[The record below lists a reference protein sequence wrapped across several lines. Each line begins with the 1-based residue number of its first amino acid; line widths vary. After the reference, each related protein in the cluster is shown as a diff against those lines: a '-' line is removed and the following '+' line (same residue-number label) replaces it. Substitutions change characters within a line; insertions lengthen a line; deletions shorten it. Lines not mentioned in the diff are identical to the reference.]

1 MPIDPTPIKRRDPPR
16 DEPQKVED
24 QKAPAAVGSL
34 VERPKY
40 RFSDMILAE
49 ETLQEIQDAI
59 SVFQFREKLFV
70 EWKLANVIKSP
81 ANMCLDFYGEPGTGK
96 SMAANA
102 VAAQLGIPI
111 MRVDY
116 ADIESKYV
124 GETSKNLM
132 KLFDRASAGNA
143 LLLFDEADALLS
155 RRVTEMSSVTDVS
168 VNQTRSVLLT
178 LLDRFSGIVIFTT
191 NFISNYD
198 PAFLRRIPYHI
209 HFPLPDEAGRLALL
223 RHYLSDTVPNTIDFA
238 QVARDRRGISGA
250 DIANATLTAALR
262 TARAGLASMSQ
273 AEFEAA
279 LDRIARS
286 KRDNSGW
293 SVVEE
298 REVSER
304 YAVSQIEKTRGGTV

>member
-1 MPIDPTPIKRRDPPR
+1 
-16 DEPQKVED
+16 
-24 QKAPAAVGSL
+24 
-34 VERPKY
+34 
-40 RFSDMILAE
+40 
-49 ETLQEIQDAI
+49 
-59 SVFQFREKLFV
+59 
-70 EWKLANVIKSP
+70 
-81 ANMCLDFYGEPGTGK
+81 
-96 SMAANA
+96 
-102 VAAQLGIPI
+102 
-111 MRVDY
+111 
-116 ADIESKYV
+116 
-124 GETSKNLM
+124 
-132 KLFDRASAGNA
+132 
-143 LLLFDEADALLS
+143 
-155 RRVTEMSSVTDVS
+155 MSSVTDVS

-262 TARAGLASMSQ
+262 TALASMSQ

>member
-1 MPIDPTPIKRRDPPR
+1 
-16 DEPQKVED
+16 
-24 QKAPAAVGSL
+24 
-34 VERPKY
+34 
-40 RFSDMILAE
+40 
-49 ETLQEIQDAI
+49 
-59 SVFQFREKLFV
+59 
-70 EWKLANVIKSP
+70 
-81 ANMCLDFYGEPGTGK
+81 
-96 SMAANA
+96 
-102 VAAQLGIPI
+102 

-124 GETSKNLM
+124 GETSKNLT